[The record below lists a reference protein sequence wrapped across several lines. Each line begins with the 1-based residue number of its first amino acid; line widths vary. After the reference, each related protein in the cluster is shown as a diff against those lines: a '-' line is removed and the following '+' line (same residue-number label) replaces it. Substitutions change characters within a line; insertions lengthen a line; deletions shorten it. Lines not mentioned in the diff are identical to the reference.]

1 MTDTLTRDIALSD
14 IFKSSTAQAFRG
26 LINVLTKS
34 KEAANAADTPD
45 AQYLDNRLYPDMN
58 DMKWQVQMITEF
70 AVRGAARMTGV
81 ATDDLP
87 NLPMEG
93 ETFDALIERVKSCA
107 DTVAKADDAVIDGNR
122 DMAISMPIGPDQTM
136 DLDGKTYVIGF
147 FLPNLYFHVTTA
159 YNLARA
165 QGVPLGKKDYMGL

>member
-1 MTDTLTRDIALSD
+1 MTIALSH

-26 LINVLTKS
+26 LTKILQ
-34 KEAANAADTPD
+34 KAKAHAEATGASEEAF
-45 AQYLDNRLYPDMN
+45 LDNRLFPDMH

-93 ETFDALIERVKSCA
+93 DTFDALIARIADCA
-107 DTVAKADDAVIDGNR
+107 KTVAEADDAVIDGN
-122 DMAISMPIGPDQTM
+122 AKLQISMPVGPGQTM
-136 DLDGKTYVIGF
+136 DIDGQSYVLSF
-147 FLPNLYFHVTTA
+147 FLPNLFFHVSTT
-159 YNLARA
+159 YNLLRM
-165 QGVPLGKKDYMGL
+165 QGVTVGKKDYMGM